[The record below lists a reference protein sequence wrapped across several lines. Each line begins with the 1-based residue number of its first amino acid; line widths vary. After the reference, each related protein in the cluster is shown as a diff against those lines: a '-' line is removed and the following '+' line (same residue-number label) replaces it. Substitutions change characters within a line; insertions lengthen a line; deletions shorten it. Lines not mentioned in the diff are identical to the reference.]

1 MWRWMMGRLYRKLI
15 LSHVLVLLALFVL
28 MGGVLRLFYV
38 AYVDRALRERF
49 WAQTTLLLQR
59 LESMDQRLHYARGG
73 MPAAPTKRPWWKRW
87 REWRKDGAWREPAS
101 TRPRVRGDNDS
112 RRIAA
117 WLGQAWVQER
127 LRAWSLL
134 LNARVFVHDRD
145 VHCWLDV
152 MPRRFAR
159 GWRGGDDLRLR
170 VGVRVFARQRCPRR
184 LRRMYRRY
192 RRHPPPHWILTRRL
206 RVDGVGEVEL
216 TFLQMSPV
224 HLEGTGFSAPLVL
237 LVLFLGLVLLTIPI
251 SRNIGRPLRHLM
263 ERVRRIP
270 QGDLAEPIE
279 IRGSDEVADL
289 ARTIDEMRRSLLHLH
304 EQRAALLSDISHEM
318 RTPLARIRMVA
329 ESVADGL
336 MREAA
341 PLERA
346 MEGICVQVDEVN
358 QMLGDLLELARFE
371 VPSKQLLEMQ
381 SLDLG
386 ALLEERRQHLSL
398 AGQSKHVRIVL
409 KVEEPALPSIQGDA
423 RRIKQVVNNLV
434 QNALRYSPENG
445 EIRLRVVR
453 QGGEV
458 CVEVADQGPGI
469 PEGERERVFERF
481 VRLDAS
487 RSRKTGHQ
495 GLGLAIVKQ
504 LVESHGGRV
513 GVREAEGGG
522 ACFWFTLPM
531 GAAR

>member
-1 MWRWMMGRLYRKLI
+1 MWRWLMGRLYRKLI
-15 LSHVLVLLALFVL
+15 LSHILVLLALFVL
-28 MGGVLRLFYV
+28 MGGVLRVFYV

-59 LESMDQRLHYARGG
+59 LESMDRRLHYDRE
-73 MPAAPTKRPWWKRW
+73 MTPPTPERRPWWKRW
-87 REWRKDGAWREPAS
+87 RNGRTSKAKQETS
-101 TRPRVRGDNDS
+101 TKPTMQGKGSSVRV
-112 RRIAA
+112 AA
-117 WLGQAWVQER
+117 WLAQEWVQER

-145 VHCWLDV
+145 ISCWLDV
-152 MPRRFAR
+152 MPKRFSGALHR
-159 GWRGGDDLRLR
+159 VDDLRSR
-170 VGVRVFARQRCPRR
+170 VQVRVFARQRCPRR

-192 RRHPPPHWILTRRL
+192 RRSFVPHWVLTRRL
-206 RVDGVGEVEL
+206 RVEGVGEVEL
-216 TFLQMSPV
+216 TFWQMSPV
-224 HLEGTGFSAPLVL
+224 HLEGAGVSVPLVL
-237 LVLFLGLVLLTIPI
+237 AVLFVGLALLTIPI

-279 IRGSDEVADL
+279 IRGTDEVADL
-289 ARTIDEMRRSLLHLH
+289 ARTIEEMRLSLFHLH

-371 VPSKQLLEMQ
+371 VPSKQLLELQ
-381 SLDLG
+381 ALDVR
-386 ALLEERRQHLSL
+386 ALLEERRRHLSL
-398 AGQSKHVRIVL
+398 AAESKRVQIVL
-409 KVEEPALPSIQGDA
+409 ESADASFPPIQGDA
-423 RRIKQVVNNLV
+423 RRLKQVINNLV
-434 QNALRYSPENG
+434 QNALRYSPEGG
-445 EIRLRVVR
+445 EIKLRLKRHD
-453 QGGEV
+453 GGL

-469 PEGERERVFERF
+469 PETERERIFERF

-531 GAAR
+531 A